1 MCHAQSYF
9 MPMHL
14 QENIRSQGMFQNILR
29 QRGFILRVAG
39 LAACVPLLM
48 GVGSGL
54 PDIRSFNT
62 GNSFVGSK
70 GSESPLDPDKVAAR
84 ARALVEGDSNSL
96 EATGEIAVQ
105 TNALRSIDGKLENVA
120 PLRYFGSPIDLAKAT
135 ECLAAAAYYE
145 AGDDRA
151 GQQAVIQVV
160 LNRTRHPAY
169 PNTVCGVV
177 LQGSERRTGC
187 QFTFTCDGSLAR
199 RPSASAWSRARA
211 TAAAALSGYVDKS
224 VGSSTHYHADY
235 VLPYWSHNLQ
245 KVAVVGPHI
254 FYRFPGTVGSGRA
267 LMKSVVGEEVL
278 GSKFAALSAEAVR
291 LSALPVDLSASEDPI
306 EEGYVNTSTVAE
318 LPSLS
323 RNPDYTSA
331 MHMASDSNLSR
342 AGRWAVDSLGKC
354 SGKSDCQM
362 VIYPTQG
369 DVDQAFATAPSDR
382 VKPLFLFVRDSASKS
397 QVALWNCDLV
407 DRPAASD
414 CLPDDRA
421 SLSRLLRKRN

>member
-1 MCHAQSYF
+1 M
-9 MPMHL
+9 
-14 QENIRSQGMFQNILR
+14 
-29 QRGFILRVAG
+29 RVAG

-54 PDIRSFNT
+54 SDIRNIDAESISGGSDRT
-62 GNSFVGSK
+62 G
-70 GSESPLDPDKVAAR
+70 SPLDAEKVAAR
-84 ARALVEGDSNSL
+84 ARALVEGENSSL

-120 PLRYFGSPIDLAKAT
+120 PLKYFGSPIDLAKAT

-199 RPSASAWSRARA
+199 RPSVAVWSRARA

-254 FYRFPGTVGSGRA
+254 FYRFPGTIGSGRA
-267 LMKSVVGEEVL
+267 LMKNVGGEENL
-278 GSKFAALSAEAVR
+278 GSKFAALSTETVR
-291 LSALPVDLSASEDPI
+291 LSALTADLSTSVAST
-306 EEGYVNTSTVAE
+306 EEGTVDGNSVAE
-318 LPSLS
+318 LPTIS
-323 RNPDYTSA
+323 RNPGYTSA
-331 MHMASDSNLSR
+331 MHMAADSNLSR

-354 SGKSDCQM
+354 SGQSDCQM
-362 VIYPTQG
+362 AIYPTQG
-369 DVDQAFATAPSDR
+369 DVDQAFASPPSDR
-382 VKPLFLFVRDSASKS
+382 AKPLFLFVRDGASKS
-397 QVALWNCDLV
+397 QVALWNCEVV

-414 CLPDDRA
+414 CLPDDRP
-421 SLSRLLRKRN
+421 SLSRLLRKRS